1 MESFNIIC
9 NWSGYVSRIIKA
21 ESLQQAVDICNTKG
35 YDIQDDY
42 FLESVKQTA
51 DRDSKFG
58 RVLYNEDE
66 R

>member
-9 NWSGYVSRIIKA
+9 NWSGCVSRIIKA
-21 ESLQQAVDICNTKG
+21 ESLQKAIDICNAKG

-51 DRDSKFG
+51 ERDAKVG